1 MKNLKNAK
9 KSTWLLASFIIPALL
24 VLLILVL
31 SNTGALSDE
40 LLLVNNSQVITSQFK
55 ALQKCNTEAENAFT
69 KFLDTKDLRSR
80 IQLIQAH
87 RKIKAQQAHLKKRKQ
102 YIVLADEYTTLE
114 LLLAK
119 MVELENANLIKATTD
134 SSDISAL
141 AADLHVSIHSSV
153 DSLIKRQETVLQ
165 QQVARTDK
173 LRTEIIF
180 IVCGIVILLTLLIYL
195 LWRTFKKRSKNIE
208 EQEDAHTLT
217 KEETDLLVASDSYKE
232 IDKILSSTKTNM
244 YDTQDPVNTT
254 EIIHASETDTT
265 TDLLPQLT
273 EEHLPDKDY
282 EQTTTKETE
291 EIVQTNLAEYIT
303 DTNTEQVT
311 TNKPENIPEPESMDE
326 IDNIDQTAMLKHSI
340 NIKED
345 SKTGSDKLIVSD
357 YVEVRLTEATP
368 VEENT
373 TPINIEQT
381 RLITEEPVQA
391 NNDTPLYNLHDVI
404 TEGTNAGAVT
414 ALKLFLKE
422 TPVIFRS
429 MQLCVANGNM
439 LQLFKTIQT
448 FKGSLSTF
456 HMYALLDCIN
466 NLEAE
471 AAVLKRTYTLNS
483 YITTALVLFEALK
496 PLIETDIHHLQQQ

>member
-1 MKNLKNAK
+1 MEKTK
-9 KSTWLLASFIIPALL
+9 KSNWLLASLITPALL

-31 SNTGALSDE
+31 SNTGSLSDE
-40 LLLVNNSQVITSQFK
+40 LLLVNNSQVITGQFK
-55 ALQKCNTEAENAFT
+55 ALQKCNTEADNAFT
-69 KFLDTKDLRSR
+69 KFLRTKDLRSR

-87 RKIKAQQAHLKKRKQ
+87 RKIKAQQAQLKKRKH
-102 YIVLADEYTTLE
+102 YIALADEYATLE
-114 LLLAK
+114 ILLAK
-119 MVELENANLIKATTD
+119 MVELENANLIKATAD

-153 DSLIKRQETVLQ
+153 DSLLKWQETVLQ

-180 IVCGIVILLTLLIYL
+180 IVCGIVILLVLLIYL

-244 YDTQDPVNTT
+244 YDTQEPVDTT
-254 EIIHASETDTT
+254 EIILASETDTT

-273 EEHLPDKDY
+273 EEHLPEDY
-282 EQTTTKETE
+282 EHTTTTTKDTE
-291 EIVQTNLAEYIT
+291 EIKTDLADYIT
-303 DTNTEQVT
+303 DTNTEQIT
-311 TNKPENIPEPESMDE
+311 TNKTENIPEPESMAE

-340 NIKED
+340 TVKED
-345 SKTGSDKLIVSD
+345 SKTGSEQLIVSD
-357 YVEVRLTEATP
+357 YVEVGLIEANP

-391 NNDTPLYNLHDVI
+391 NNETQLYNLHDVA
-404 TEGTNAGAVT
+404 TEGPNTDAVT

-456 HMYALLDCIN
+456 HMHTLLDCIN
-466 NLEAE
+466 NMEAE
-471 AAVLKRTYTLNS
+471 AAVLKRTHTLNG
-483 YITTALVLFEALK
+483 YITTAMDLFEAMK